1 MATRIE
7 ERFTVRAPA
16 ERVWAYLVDPR
27 QVVGCLAG
35 AEITEVVD
43 ERTFH
48 GHFKVKVG
56 PVTAAY
62 QGRVVL
68 AEIDAPALRVKMTGE
83 GRESAGSGSARMTME
98 SRLAVLPGGGTEVTV
113 TADVNLV
120 GRLVQLGRGMV
131 EQVSHQM
138 FQQFARCVQARLEA
152 APGAAPAT
160 GTGQPLRAVPL
171 VARALWA
178 ALVAFFRRLLGRP

>member
-1 MATRIE
+1 M
-7 ERFTVRAPA
+7 FTVRAPA

-68 AEIDAPALRVKMTGE
+68 AEIDPNDLGVPLDL
-83 GRESAGSGSARMTME
+83 ARR
-98 SRLAVLPGGGTEVTV
+98 SLGDLFS
-113 TADVNLV
+113 
-120 GRLVQLGRGMV
+120 LVQHEHLVRDAH
-131 EQVSHQM
+131 HQRHIVLDNETRHALLSDA
-138 FQQFARCVQARLEA
+138 QDQFREVIRLMH
-152 APGAAPAT
+152 
-160 GTGQPLRAVPL
+160 V
-171 VARALWA
+171 
-178 ALVAFFRRLLGRP
+178 